1 MDSILG
7 SSHLFTFSKS
17 FPTKTT
23 GTHRVPRDTYE
34 QGLMQRFHQIQD
46 AGPLDGCN
54 SWSWWWSLGF
64 VLVVYRGC
72 QVNSSISRLVRLPMA
87 RIGCNLGIWA
97 THHFETLREETQHF
111 FWHYRKELLQMELF
125 VLTSVVFFVR
135 KGFCVEFWL
144 VIVFYKNM
152 LFPNFHP
159 RPLCSRSPPKKK
171 HAAGATQTAG
181 RTMPT
186 KFCRALDVIEFL
198 HVSWFRSMFLGNPG
212 CVMVCD
218 SGCFGGECF
227 CF

>member
-1 MDSILG
+1 
-7 SSHLFTFSKS
+7 
-17 FPTKTT
+17 
-23 GTHRVPRDTYE
+23 
-34 QGLMQRFHQIQD
+34 MQ
-46 AGPLDGCN
+46 GPLDGCN

-159 RPLCSRSPPKKK
+159 RPLCSRSPPQKKTRRRSDANSWK
-171 HAAGATQTAG
+171 NDANEILQSS
-181 RTMPT
+181 RCDWISSC
-186 KFCRALDVIEFL
+186 FLIQVDVFGESRMCDG
-198 HVSWFRSMFLGNPG
+198 VWFRMFWWWMFLFLKVSEGDTWFNT
-212 CVMVCD
+212 
-218 SGCFGGECF
+218 FGFSCLICRLKRIWVDGIMASRMTVISHCRE
-227 CF
+227 

>member
-1 MDSILG
+1 
-7 SSHLFTFSKS
+7 
-17 FPTKTT
+17 
-23 GTHRVPRDTYE
+23 
-34 QGLMQRFHQIQD
+34 MQ
-46 AGPLDGCN
+46 GPLDGCN

-64 VLVVYRGC
+64 VLVVYGGC

-159 RPLCSRSPPKKK
+159 RPLCSRSPPQKKNTPQERRK
-171 HAAGATQTAG
+171 QLEERCQRNFAELS
-181 RTMPT
+181 MWLN
-186 KFCRALDVIEFL
+186 FF
-198 HVSWFRSMFLGNPG
+198 MFL
-212 CVMVCD
+212 D
-218 SGCFGGECF
+218 SGRCFWGIQDVWWCVIPDVLVVNVSVF
-227 CF
+227 KSIRRWYLIQYVWVFLSHL